1 MYILSLNIKL
11 NNYLQHRCTIL
22 AFFFILS
29 LGITSCVDRI
39 SIPDNEDSKLVLNC
53 EITRGHGEITATLST
68 SNNLNATSPI
78 TVPDNAE
85 IKLTKNIDEAY
96 FLTYDPVRNLYFNN
110 NFIWTS
116 EVGQLR
122 LTANVPNSDFP
133 EVTATAVPLQAV
145 WIADNKISAT
155 PAEIVEI
162 DGQSYFE
169 RVLTIETSEPVVKP
183 AYMELHVTE
192 LLTTFELDENG
203 EKVYISTGSKNNVE
217 IVKVINGSAGML
229 QMEHRDGMLIDHSR
243 LENNTFTIKV
253 RSAYPITMDNQVF
266 DKLNVMLYTVD
277 KNYYNF
283 NRAWSNTVSANNGQ
297 YTDPPI
303 WNNNIKEG
311 FGHFSVRTPFPHNFT
326 FK

>member
-29 LGITSCVDRI
+29 
-39 SIPDNEDSKLVLNC
+39 
-53 EITRGHGEITATLST
+53 H
-68 SNNLNATSPI
+68 
-78 TVPDNAE
+78 NAE

-303 WNNNIKEG
+303 WNNNI
-311 FGHFSVRTPFPHNFT
+311 FFY
-326 FK
+326 